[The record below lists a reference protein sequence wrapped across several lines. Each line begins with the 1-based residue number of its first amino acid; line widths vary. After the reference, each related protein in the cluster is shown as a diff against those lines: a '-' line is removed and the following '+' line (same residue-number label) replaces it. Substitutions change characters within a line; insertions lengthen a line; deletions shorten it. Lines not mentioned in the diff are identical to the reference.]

1 MKNYDVVIVGGS
13 AAGLT
18 VAMTA
23 RKFYPKKKILMI
35 RDKENIP
42 IPCGIPYVFGTV
54 GDPMQNLIPVDKLL
68 ETNNIDSM
76 IDKVVKLNREF
87 KIAFT
92 KSGEDFNYKKL
103 VFATGSKPITPP
115 IEGIDLDN
123 IYPIQK
129 DTAHLESIENQL
141 DKAKDLV
148 IVGGGFI
155 GVEMAEECKKHDPD
169 INVSIVE
176 LENHCLGTVYDTD
189 VCLDVEDELKEQ
201 GINLLT
207 STGAD
212 KFIGDKNVEEIV
224 LQDGKHLKADMVI
237 LGLGS
242 RPNSD
247 LAKKS
252 DLEIGPFDGIAVNK
266 YMRTSDESIFACGDC
281 SEKFS
286 FFDGSPSNLR
296 LASIATMEARIVGAN
311 LFTTKRINS
320 GTVGCFST
328 CVNNKAFAATGLTA
342 QEASKRGYR
351 YVVGEAKAVNRHP
364 GLMPGSKPLSVKLIF
379 EKASGII
386 LGAQMHGAK
395 SAGELINAASAFI
408 SKRMTAE
415 EIAMFQAAT
424 HPALTA
430 SPIAYQLVNAAEDAV
445 IKNSRNR

>member
-1 MKNYDVVIVGGS
+1 MKNYDVIIVGGS

-18 VAMTA
+18 AAMTA
-23 RKFYPKKKILMI
+23 RKFYPKKSILLI
-35 RDKENIP
+35 RDKEQIP

-54 GDPMQNLIPVDKLL
+54 GDPMKNLIPVDKIM
-68 ETNNIDSM
+68 EKNNLDGI

-92 KSGEDFNYKKL
+92 ASGEDFHYEKL
-103 VFATGSKPITPP
+103 VFATGSKPIAPP
-115 IEGIDLDN
+115 IEGIDLDHVFT
-123 IYPIQK
+123 IQK
-129 DTAHLESIENQL
+129 DTAHLEAIEEQL
-141 DKAKDLV
+141 DEAEDVV

-155 GVEMAEECKKHDPD
+155 GVEMAEECKKHNPD
-169 INVSIVE
+169 LNVSIVE
-176 LENHCLGTVYDTD
+176 LESHCLGTVYDTD
-189 VCLDVEDELKEQ
+189 LCVTVENELKEE
-201 GINLLT
+201 GIQVLT
-207 STGAD
+207 STAAKSFKG
-212 KFIGDKNVEEIV
+212 
-224 LQDGKHLKADMVI
+224 DGKVESVMLKNGKSIKADIVI

-252 DLEIGPFDGIAVNK
+252 GLDIGDFGGIDVDK
-266 YMRTSDESIFACGDC
+266 YMRTSDDSIFACGDC
-281 SEKFS
+281 CEKVS

-296 LASIATMEARIVGAN
+296 LASIATMESRIAGAN

-328 CVNNKAFAATGLTA
+328 CVNGKAFAAAGLTA
-342 QEASKRGYR
+342 QEADKRGYR
-351 YVVGEAKAVNRHP
+351 YVVGEASSINRHP
-364 GLMPGSKPLSVKLIF
+364 GLMPGAEKLSVKLIF
-379 EKASGII
+379 EKASGVI

-395 SAGELINAASAFI
+395 SAGELINAASAFV

-415 EIAMFQAAT
+415 EVAMFQAAT